1 MRQKRVFSIPPGA
14 PFLKTLA
21 TALCEG
27 RLDEAFRYDPSE
39 PLSLANVTIFVPTRR
54 SARVLR
60 SEFVDLLGGR
70 STILPVI
77 RPLGETDDDSG
88 YFDFAEPEEMDLALP
103 IGGTASLLE
112 LGRLILAWRNQLPKI
127 VLDIHSESPLVA
139 PASPADAIWLARALS
154 ELITAVETEERD
166 WSDLKNLNTGEHA
179 LWWQL
184 TAEFLSIASAFW
196 PARLEELKRSSP
208 ARHQAAIL
216 RGEAK
221 RIATRDHKGP
231 VIVAGSTGSVPAA
244 ADLIAAISR
253 LPNGTV
259 VLPGLDLSMPADQW
273 ATIGEH
279 AIDGLSEPASRSHP
293 QFGLWRLL
301 QKLGITRDDVRILG
315 EVPDELIFRATAI
328 SQAFVPAKATDRWN
342 SWREAADPHQL
353 GRAFA
358 EVSLIEAA
366 NEREEAVAI
375 AIALRLALEEPGRNG
390 GDSQAALITP
400 DRMLARRV
408 TAELARFGVIAD
420 DSAGSPLS
428 GTPQGT
434 ITQLLLEA
442 TLRPGDPVAIVGLL
456 KHPLLRLGLPSGNLR
471 TAVEALEVLALRGGV
486 GDMDISALEPLLEK
500 QLADQLDDRHPPRW
514 RLSSTREAADQARDL
529 ARRLSKAV
537 EPLAGA
543 LLRRRPDGRGL
554 TTRLL
559 LSDWAERTG
568 RALEAICID
577 EKRNLAALWSSEA
590 GERLASLLSEVIDT
604 DGQME
609 ADGPQWVDIVM
620 ALTTGEAVKPRSLS
634 HPRVFIFGT
643 LEARLQSVDTMILGG
658 LNEGSWP
665 GQTVN
670 NPFLSRTMKTDMGL
684 EPPERRIGQ
693 LAHDFEMAC
702 GTRHLILSRSLRQ
715 GSTPTVA
722 SRWLQRLLALGGKSF
737 AGELKARGQQYRDWA
752 AVIDA
757 GERQDQAKRPA
768 PKPPAELQP
777 TKYSF
782 SEVGRLRRD
791 PYSVYARRVLQLDP
805 LAPFNQ
811 DPGASERGTL
821 YHAII
826 DRHTREGHQPGSP
839 AASEAMKRITEEL
852 FDAAQLPPHIDQVWR
867 PRFRHVARAFLDW
880 ETGRAPDVRKTL
892 TEVGA
897 GWELEPA
904 GIRVTGIA
912 DRIDI
917 TGSGQADLID
927 YKTGL
932 SPSVSQAR
940 ALLDPQLALEAAALM
955 AGAFRD
961 VGPLQPKDLVYVR
974 LRPGDRFKAEKVN
987 NEDANATAKR
997 QPKSALDLAQESLE
1011 QLTRFV
1017 VSLRTGQ
1024 AGFAS
1029 RLIPFMQGDFG
1040 GEYDHL
1046 ARVAEWSTADDDGE
1060 AETDE

>member
-1 MRQKRVFSIPPGA
+1 
-14 PFLKTLA
+14 
-21 TALCEG
+21 
-27 RLDEAFRYDPSE
+27 
-39 PLSLANVTIFVPTRR
+39 
-54 SARVLR
+54 
-60 SEFVDLLGGR
+60 
-70 STILPVI
+70 
-77 RPLGETDDDSG
+77 
-88 YFDFAEPEEMDLALP
+88 
-103 IGGTASLLE
+103 
-112 LGRLILAWRNQLPKI
+112 
-127 VLDIHSESPLVA
+127 
-139 PASPADAIWLARALS
+139 
-154 ELITAVETEERD
+154 
-166 WSDLKNLNTGEHA
+166 
-179 LWWQL
+179 
-184 TAEFLSIASAFW
+184 
-196 PARLEELKRSSP
+196 
-208 ARHQAAIL
+208 
-216 RGEAK
+216 
-221 RIATRDHKGP
+221 
-231 VIVAGSTGSVPAA
+231 
-244 ADLIAAISR
+244 
-253 LPNGTV
+253 
-259 VLPGLDLSMPADQW
+259 
-273 ATIGEH
+273 
-279 AIDGLSEPASRSHP
+279 
-293 QFGLWRLL
+293 
-301 QKLGITRDDVRILG
+301 
-315 EVPDELIFRATAI
+315 
-328 SQAFVPAKATDRWN
+328 
-342 SWREAADPHQL
+342 
-353 GRAFA
+353 
-358 EVSLIEAA
+358 
-366 NEREEAVAI
+366 
-375 AIALRLALEEPGRNG
+375 
-390 GDSQAALITP
+390 
-400 DRMLARRV
+400 
-408 TAELARFGVIAD
+408 
-420 DSAGSPLS
+420 
-428 GTPQGT
+428 
-434 ITQLLLEA
+434 
-442 TLRPGDPVAIVGLL
+442 
-456 KHPLLRLGLPSGNLR
+456 
-471 TAVEALEVLALRGGV
+471 
-486 GDMDISALEPLLEK
+486 
-500 QLADQLDDRHPPRW
+500 
-514 RLSSTREAADQARDL
+514 
-529 ARRLSKAV
+529 
-537 EPLAGA
+537 
-543 LLRRRPDGRGL
+543 
-554 TTRLL
+554 
-559 LSDWAERTG
+559 
-568 RALEAICID
+568 
-577 EKRNLAALWSSEA
+577 
-590 GERLASLLSEVIDT
+590 
-604 DGQME
+604 
-609 ADGPQWVDIVM
+609 
-620 ALTTGEAVKPRSLS
+620 
-634 HPRVFIFGT
+634 
-643 LEARLQSVDTMILGG
+643 
-658 LNEGSWP
+658 
-665 GQTVN
+665 
-670 NPFLSRTMKTDMGL
+670 MKTDMGL

-722 SRWLQRLLALGGKSF
+722 SRWLQRLVALGGKSF

-961 VGPLQPKDLVYVR
+961 AGPLQPKDLVYVR
-974 LRPGDRFKAEKVN
+974 LRPGDRFKSEKVN

-1017 VSLRTGQ
+1017 VALRTGQ